1 MYLLVP
7 THMWEAREPQSIIQ
21 AAEKAAAA
29 GSFTSAEKLL
39 REAAR
44 LQEASLGPRHPDL
57 ANTLNN
63 LGIVCEMTCKYD
75 DAEQYFRRAVSI
87 ARTSLPP
94 EHPFVATSQNNLRD
108 FCETRGKTVEPPAAA
123 PPPEPREDT
132 PPAAE
137 VNATAA
143 EPEPAAPEEI
153 PAEAHPTPAPLENE
167 PAVLEEVPAP
177 LETAT
182 AALDAAPSSARD
194 AVAATDEKP
203 AAPQTAILPALEDP
217 VLTSKKFFYRMALGA
232 LGPIAMLMV
241 VLAVGLPRLGAP
253 ELAAPSRDVDADAPV
268 ETSPIT
274 APTQPIAPPQPMAPP
289 QPTAPSK
296 PAAETPAAIDS
307 ARPIVIRAGLC
318 AEIDA
323 WSCDPAD
330 RPVPPGPLFFYTQI
344 KSPSATTIQHRWYQG
359 NHLRQAVDLRIEA
372 NQSAGYRTFSRYLMQ
387 LDSGGNWRVE
397 VRSQDGALLDEER
410 FAVR

>member
-1 MYLLVP
+1 
-7 THMWEAREPQSIIQ
+7 MWEAREPQSIIQ

-203 AAPQTAILPALEDP
+203 AAPHTAILPALEDP

-241 VLAVGLPRLGAP
+241 VLAVGLPRLG
-253 ELAAPSRDVDADAPV
+253 
-268 ETSPIT
+268 
-274 APTQPIAPPQPMAPP
+274 PQNWPRRHEM
-289 QPTAPSK
+289 
-296 PAAETPAAIDS
+296 S
-307 ARPIVIRAGLC
+307 ARTRQLRPRQSPPRHNRSLRHSPWRHRSRLHRRSRLLKRPRQSTPPGPSSSERVSAPRSMHGRA
-318 AEIDA
+318 
-323 WSCDPAD
+323 DPAD
-330 RPVPPGPLFFYTQI
+330 RPVPPGPCSSNTQI
-344 KSPSATTIQHRWYQG
+344 KSPSATTIQHVGIRAITCAK
-359 NHLRQAVDLRIEA
+359 AVDLRIEA
-372 NQSAGYRTFSRYLMQ
+372 NQSAGTAQFSRYLMQ
-387 LDSGGNWRVE
+387 LDSGWQLESRGQK
-397 VRSQDGALLDEER
+397 QDGALLDEER
-410 FAVR
+410 FEVR

>member
-1 MYLLVP
+1 
-7 THMWEAREPQSIIQ
+7 MWEAREPQAIIQ

-29 GSFTSAEKLL
+29 GSFSSAEKLL

-44 LQEASLGPRHPDL
+44 LQAPTLGPRHPDL
-57 ANTLNN
+57 ATTLNN
-63 LGIVCEMTCKYD
+63 LGIVCEMTRKYD

-108 FCETRGKTVEPPAAA
+108 FCEARGKAVEPPAPA
-123 PPPEPREDT
+123 PTPEPGEDT
-132 PPAAE
+132 PPTAQVKTPAPELESAVLETPAE
-137 VNATAA
+137 AYPTLATLEA
-143 EPEPAAPEEI
+143 EPAALEEI
-153 PAEAHPTPAPLENE
+153 
-167 PAVLEEVPAP
+167 PAP
-177 LETAT
+177 LETAP
-182 AALDAAPSSARD
+182 AALEAAPSSAPE
-194 AVAATDEKP
+194 AAAAPEANS
-203 AAPQTAILPALEDP
+203 AAPQTATGPALEDP
-217 VLTSKKFFYRMALGA
+217 VLTSQKFFYRMALGA

-253 ELAAPSRDVDADAPV
+253 ELAAPSRDVVAKAPV

-274 APTQPIAPPQPMAPP
+274 ASTQPIAPAQPIAPPQPA
-289 QPTAPSK
+289 APSK
-296 PAAETPAAIDS
+296 PVAEPPAAIEP

-318 AEIDA
+318 GELDA

-359 NHLRQAVDLRIEA
+359 SHLRQAVDLRIEA

-387 LDSGGNWRVE
+387 LDSGGSWRVE
-397 VRSQDGALLDEER
+397 VRSQDGVLLDEER
-410 FAVR
+410 FEVR

>member
-1 MYLLVP
+1 
-7 THMWEAREPQSIIQ
+7 MWEAREPQSIIQ

-29 GSFTSAEKLL
+29 GSFSSAEKLL

-63 LGIVCEMTCKYD
+63 LGIVCEMTRKYD

-108 FCETRGKTVEPPAAA
+108 FCEARGKTVEPPAPA
-123 PPPEPREDT
+123 PASEPREDT
-132 PPAAE
+132 APDVKTP
-137 VNATAA
+137 
-143 EPEPAAPEEI
+143 APESKSAALEET
-153 PAEAHPTPAPLENE
+153 PAEAHSPATVEAE
-167 PAVLEEVPAP
+167 PAALEVMPAP
-177 LETAT
+177 LETAP
-182 AALDAAPSSARD
+182 AALEAAASSAPEAAAAPEGEPAAPS
-194 AVAATDEKP
+194 AATG
-203 AAPQTAILPALEDP
+203 PALEDP
-217 VLTSKKFFYRMALGA
+217 VLTSQKFFYRMALGA

-253 ELAAPSRDVDADAPV
+253 ELTAPSRNVGADAPV
-268 ETSPIT
+268 ETAAITPTQPT
-274 APTQPIAPPQPMAPP
+274 APARPIAPPQPA
-289 QPTAPSK
+289 APSK
-296 PAAETPAAIDS
+296 PVAETPAALEP

-318 AEIDA
+318 GELDA

-344 KSPSATTIQHRWYQG
+344 KSPGATTIQHRWYQG

-397 VRSQDGALLDEER
+397 VRSQDGVLLDEER
-410 FAVR
+410 FEVR